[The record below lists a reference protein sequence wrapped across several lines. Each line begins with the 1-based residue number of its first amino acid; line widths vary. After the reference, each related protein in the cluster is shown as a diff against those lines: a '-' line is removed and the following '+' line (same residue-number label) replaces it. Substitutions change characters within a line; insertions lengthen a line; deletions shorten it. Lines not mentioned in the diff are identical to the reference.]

1 MRRQIIKAII
11 TAMLVTGCAS
21 HQGQTVSHS
30 KETVKESLEFSRH
43 EGNSAR
49 EVFRQ

>member
-1 MRRQIIKAII
+1 MRTHIIWAIL
-11 TAMLVTGCAS
+11 TGMLMSACAS

-30 KETVKESLEFSRH
+30 KETVKESLEYSRH